1 MITHTIWTT
10 QEDTVF
16 ISDRDRNGGRCSV
29 GRADVSRD
37 SLIVSEKPERILSG
51 FSLTM
56 RESLETSA
64 LPTEHRPPFLSLSL
78 IKTVSS
84 CVVQIVCVITNQG
97 SGNPNCFEFS
107 GLFPVSLFLSFFWD
121 WEVSVSFFC
130 LTSLFVCARARAFL
144 FCSGWLLD
152 FPAPFSLLSI
162 CHPLR
167 KIHKHDECW
176 LQGDFF
182 VTCRSTV

>member
-1 MITHTIWTT
+1 MRKWGLSSAAAFWDTCDQRLTSWCKATTPGVRKTGITLQVKNITQNHGFAANIAEQLGLPEPWFVITHTIWTT

-37 SLIVSEKPERILSG
+37 SLIVSEKPERMW
-51 FSLTM
+51 LTM

-97 SGNPNCFEFS
+97 SGNPNCFE
-107 GLFPVSLFLSFFWD
+107 LSKGC
-121 WEVSVSFFC
+121 V
-130 LTSLFVCARARAFL
+130 
-144 FCSGWLLD
+144 
-152 FPAPFSLLSI
+152 
-162 CHPLR
+162 
-167 KIHKHDECW
+167 
-176 LQGDFF
+176 
-182 VTCRSTV
+182 